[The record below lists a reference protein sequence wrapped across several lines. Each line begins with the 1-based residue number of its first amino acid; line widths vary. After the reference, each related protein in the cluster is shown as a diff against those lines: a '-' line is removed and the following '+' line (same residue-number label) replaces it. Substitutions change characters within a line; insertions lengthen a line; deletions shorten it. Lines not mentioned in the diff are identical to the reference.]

1 MFFLPCDCN
10 DQHNFG
16 MTVLLTLSVNLVVV
30 TNFIPETSRY
40 FPRVCNYFLL
50 SILQCIVGIILSSI
64 VGHARHSES
73 SPKELN
79 QSEMNMGD
87 SQPVNDL
94 EEEIPVKNLHSSND
108 NTSSALYHL
117 SCIRKIAQI
126 LSQYET
132 LIGLIYL
139 SITIVAHVW
148 CYQGF
153 FFS

>member
-1 MFFLPCDCN
+1 MFFLPCDCS

-64 VGHARHSES
+64 VGHAKHFES
-73 SPKELN
+73 SLKELN

-94 EEEIPVKNLHSSND
+94 EEEIPVRNLHSD
-108 NTSSALYHL
+108 NAKSSSAFNR
-117 SCIRKIAQI
+117 CIREISKI
-126 LSQYET
+126 LSQHET

-139 SITIVAHVW
+139 SATIFAHVW
-148 CYQGF
+148 CYQGYF
-153 FFS
+153 FN